1 MSNVPLPNKKY
12 NIIYADPAWKYWIG
26 GKKNQSNH
34 YSCMTIEEIQEL
46 PVKNIVDKNCLLFM
60 WVTFPILDKSF
71 DVIKSWGFEYSTCAF
86 VWVKTNKNFKTE
98 QVSFLPMD
106 SFDSFWGLGY
116 WTRSN
121 VELCLLAKKGSLE
134 KKSSSV
140 HQLIYE
146 PVREHSRKPDCVK
159 DKIISLV
166 GGAYGAFEVYKDYMD
181 MKEQIQSYVAPDL
194 SGFENRLNVFE
205 EKTNGLALLLND
217 KINNMETLL
226 NTEVSGV
233 KVLLTTELDK
243 ATQLVQS
250 AQEDA
255 RSIRT
260 DMRKDLTEIQDS
272 IAAVDKRS
280 RNMNTE
286 VREALRQ
293 AETDLRSLIDHAN
306 DRFDSKRTAI
316 ESDGQRRI
324 EIIDT
329 KLEALEKKITEML
342 QRALNNPLTGQ

>member
-1 MSNVPLPNKKY
+1 
-12 NIIYADPAWKYWIG
+12 
-26 GKKNQSNH
+26 
-34 YSCMTIEEIQEL
+34 
-46 PVKNIVDKNCLLFM
+46 
-60 WVTFPILDKSF
+60 
-71 DVIKSWGFEYSTCAF
+71 
-86 VWVKTNKNFKTE
+86 
-98 QVSFLPMD
+98 
-106 SFDSFWGLGY
+106 
-116 WTRSN
+116 
-121 VELCLLAKKGSLE
+121 
-134 KKSSSV
+134 
-140 HQLIYE
+140 
-146 PVREHSRKPDCVK
+146 
-159 DKIISLV
+159 
-166 GGAYGAFEVYKDYMD
+166 
-181 MKEQIQSYVAPDL
+181 
-194 SGFENRLNVFE
+194 
-205 EKTNGLALLLND
+205 
-217 KINNMETLL
+217 METLL

>member
-1 MSNVPLPNKKY
+1 MSEIEFAGIKFK
-12 NIIYADPAWKYWIG
+12 G
-26 GKKNQSNH
+26 GK
-34 YSCMTIEEIQEL
+34 
-46 PVKNIVDKNCLLFM
+46 VVG
-60 WVTFPILDKSF
+60 IL
-71 DVIKSWGFEYSTCAF
+71 IALST
-86 VWVKTNKNFKTE
+86 
-98 QVSFLPMD
+98 
-106 SFDSFWGLGY
+106 
-116 WTRSN
+116 
-121 VELCLLAKKGSLE
+121 
-134 KKSSSV
+134 
-140 HQLIYE
+140 
-146 PVREHSRKPDCVK
+146 
-159 DKIISLV
+159 LV

-194 SGFENRLNVFE
+194 SGFENRLSVFE
-205 EKTNGLALLLND
+205 EKTNALEILLTE
-217 KINNMETLL
+217 KISNMETLL
-226 NTEVSGV
+226 NTEVDGV

-260 DMRKDLTEIQDS
+260 DMRKDLTEIQDNIS
-272 IAAVDKRS
+272 AVDRRS

-293 AETDLRSLIDHAN
+293 AETDIRSLIDHAN

>member
-1 MSNVPLPNKKY
+1 MSE
-12 NIIYADPAWKYWIG
+12 
-26 GKKNQSNH
+26 
-34 YSCMTIEEIQEL
+34 IEYKGIRF
-46 PVKNIVDKNCLLFM
+46 KGSKLLLLL
-60 WVTFPILDKSF
+60 PILGTLGG
-71 DVIKSWGFEYSTCAF
+71 ILWGGFEFT
-86 VWVKTNKNFKTE
+86 
-98 QVSFLPMD
+98 
-106 SFDSFWGLGY
+106 
-116 WTRSN
+116 
-121 VELCLLAKKGSLE
+121 
-134 KKSSSV
+134 
-140 HQLIYE
+140 
-146 PVREHSRKPDCVK
+146 
-159 DKIISLV
+159 
-166 GGAYGAFEVYKDYMD
+166 KDYMNMRD
-181 MKEQIQSYVAPDL
+181 KINEYVAPDL
-194 SGFENRLNVFE
+194 SNLTLKLKVFE
-205 EKTNGLALLLND
+205 ERTIAL
-217 KINNMETLL
+217 EELL
-226 NTEVSGV
+226 NTKITNME
-233 KVLLTTELDK
+233 VLLTTELDK

-342 QRALNNPLTGQ
+342 QRALNNPLTGN